1 MNECVSLLKLGGK
14 KMTKEK
20 KTKDVSKKNTV
31 DAQVFIQRK
40 LQTLNQ
46 KNGGR
51 YERDATRVVQNNQ

>member
-1 MNECVSLLKLGGK
+1 MNERVSLLKLGGK

>member
-1 MNECVSLLKLGGK
+1 MA
-14 KMTKEK
+14 KEK
-20 KTKDVSKKNTV
+20 KTKEAAKKSAVN
-31 DAQVFIQRK
+31 AQAFIQGK